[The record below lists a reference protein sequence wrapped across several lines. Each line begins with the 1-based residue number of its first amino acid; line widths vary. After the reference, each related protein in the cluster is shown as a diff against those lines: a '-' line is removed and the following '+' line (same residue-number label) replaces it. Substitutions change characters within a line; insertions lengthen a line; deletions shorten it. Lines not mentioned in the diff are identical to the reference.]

1 MKWCMSGVGKC
12 EGMYVCVVMVR
23 GRNVSTYL
31 QLCTCA
37 MLPMCRVGHTYSER
51 GRSYSRNSLVVG
63 IGSCERTDRE
73 RGSMAT
79 QRELPM

>member
-12 EGMYVCVVMVR
+12 EGMYVCVVMVC
-23 GRNVSTYL
+23 GRTYL

-37 MLPMCRVGHTYSER
+37 VLPVFRVSH
-51 GRSYSRNSLVVG
+51 SYSKREMSHSINSLVVG
-63 IGSCERTDRE
+63 VGTCERTDWE

-79 QRELPM
+79 QRELPT